1 MRNFTETREKAIKRT
16 RQLVC
21 YFAEFMLEEEEMCF
35 MVNPLKFF
43 DNYTTKKNKEKA

>member
-21 YFAEFMLEEEEMCF
+21 YFAEFMLEEEEKGAKQRAEEGNDHRSYLF
-35 MVNPLKFF
+35 RVR
-43 DNYTTKKNKEKA
+43 T

>member
-1 MRNFTETREKAIKRT
+1 MVIIKLWEIRT
-16 RQLVC
+16 AKVIASISELLKE
-21 YFAEFMLEEEEMCF
+21 YEMCF